1 MTFDSVGI
9 VGGGAWGTALGQ
21 TLRLAGR
28 DVVLWAREAEVVGE
42 INAGHANTAFLPGVA
57 LDPALRATAALADIA
72 AQDVVLMVAP
82 AQHVRGAAAELSKHL
97 GDTAS
102 RSSSAPRASSR
113 PRASSWARC

>member
-1 MTFDSVGI
+1 VTFDSVGI
-9 VGGGAWGTALGQ
+9 VGGGAWGTALAQ

-28 DVVLWAREAEVVGE
+28 DVVLWAREAEVAAE

-57 LDPALRATAALADIA
+57 LDPALRATAELADIA

-97 GDTAS
+97 GTG
-102 RSSSAPRASSR
+102 
-113 PRASSWARC
+113 